1 MELLINKR
9 DITIPEE
16 VIRKW
21 QSIVNIMA
29 ELIDVPAALIMKVD
43 PPYIEVFRS
52 SESSKNPYKV
62 GGREHSTGLYC
73 EQVIKTRSKLL
84 VPNAL
89 KDKHWD
95 KNPDIKLGM
104 ISYLGFPLLWPD
116 DEVFGTICVLDLEE
130 NPYNKAY
137 EQLMLQFK
145 ELVEAHLGL
154 LYDREHLEDLVEQR
168 TTGLKKAAEELRR
181 EIGARKKAE
190 EALQLEHGRLT
201 DILETIEDGVYIVD
215 QQCNIQYINPVVK
228 REFGPVKGRKCY
240 EYFHDRSEVCS
251 WCKNSEVFAGKSIH
265 WEWYS
270 FKNDKYYDLF
280 DTPFKNPDGS
290 ISKFEMFRDITE
302 RKRAE
307 EALLRSKKNWENTFD
322 SMSDWVFMI
331 DLKGRVLRTNR
342 AGEDFTGIPLTEIV
356 GQLCCKLV
364 HDSEKPIPG
373 CPLKKMLKTG
383 QRATAE
389 LQIPDTNR
397 WLMVT
402 VDPVMDEEDNIT
414 GAVHITRD
422 ITERKQAEQTLENLN
437 KELQAT
443 VEKLTLA
450 NRELQHFAH
459 IAAHDLKAPLRAIG
473 TLADWISTDYAD
485 KFDEE
490 GKREVELLVG
500 RVARMSDMI
509 DSILRYS
516 EAGRVIKEKEKVN
529 LNALIEEV
537 MAGIA
542 PPENISVTVENELPV
557 LEGEKTHFMQVF
569 QNLLSNAVKYMDKPI
584 GQIKVGCTEENGF
597 WKFSVADN
605 GPGVE
610 KEYFE
615 KIFEM
620 FQTLLPRDEF
630 ETTGIGLSIVKKI
643 VETYGGRVWIESEV
657 GKGSVFFFTL
667 PKKEMGVKDA
677 KLKANIVS

>member
-1 MELLINKR
+1 MQAAKSNIELEVGAVNQLMAAQSMLYVLLSEVKLGEFVYQALKNVPAVDRCSICIRGAGQVIGDFSKEAEKIIEAMRKISEDQDHLSLTLPVSENLMIFMLQTSERTYGYLLLFVKTNPMFENLKSAVNNFINVVAVDLERRRQK
-9 DITIPEE
+9 
-16 VIRKW
+16 
-21 QSIVNIMA
+21 A
-29 ELIDVPAALIMKVD
+29 ELEKSHTNLEI
-43 PPYIEVFRS
+43 
-52 SESSKNPYKV
+52 
-62 GGREHSTGLYC
+62 
-73 EQVIKTRSKLL
+73 QVEMRT
-84 VPNAL
+84 A
-89 KDKHWD
+89 
-95 KNPDIKLGM
+95 
-104 ISYLGFPLLWPD
+104 
-116 DEVFGTICVLDLEE
+116 DLE
-130 NPYNKAY
+130 
-137 EQLMLQFK
+137 
-145 ELVEAHLGL
+145 
-154 LYDREHLEDLVEQR
+154 
-168 TTGLKKAAEELRR
+168 AE
-181 EIGARKKAE
+181 
-190 EALQLEHGRLT
+190 
-201 DILETIEDGVYIVD
+201 
-215 QQCNIQYINPVVK
+215 
-228 REFGPVKGRKCY
+228 
-240 EYFHDRSEVCS
+240 
-251 WCKNSEVFAGKSIH
+251 
-265 WEWYS
+265 
-270 FKNDKYYDLF
+270 
-280 DTPFKNPDGS
+280 
-290 ISKFEMFRDITE
+290 ITE
-302 RKRAE
+302 RKR
-307 EALLRSKKNWENTFD
+307 
-322 SMSDWVFMI
+322 V
-331 DLKGRVLRTNR
+331 
-342 AGEDFTGIPLTEIV
+342 
-356 GQLCCKLV
+356 
-364 HDSEKPIPG
+364 
-373 CPLKKMLKTG
+373 
-383 QRATAE
+383 
-389 LQIPDTNR
+389 
-397 WLMVT
+397 
-402 VDPVMDEEDNIT
+402 EED
-414 GAVHITRD
+414 
-422 ITERKQAEQTLENLN
+422 LEDLN
-437 KELQAT
+437 KQLQAT

-605 GPGVE
+605 GPGIE

-615 KIFEM
+615 RIFEM

-667 PKKEMGVKDA
+667 PNQEMKVADDA